1 MHRAP
6 APDPRAPNVAHLE
19 RARDLA
25 LDLLVAS
32 LQGPVMIGDLLLRN
46 VRPMAGPVVDLL
58 ARGGVIER
66 LAPGLEAPAGV
77 LMIDGQGGLL
87 LPPLVDGHIHLDKT
101 FWGLPWRTHEAGPT
115 VLERIENERR
125 LRRELR
131 LAVGVQVERLARQA
145 ISRGTLH
152 IRNHTDIDTE
162 IGLRNFEGVLAVRER
177 LKGIVSMQIVAFP
190 QSGIVTR
197 PGTAELL
204 DRAVKDGADLIGGID
219 PAGLDRDPV
228 GHLNVVFWIAER
240 HGVGV
245 DIHLH
250 DGGALGLWELR
261 LIVER
266 TRALGLAGK
275 VAVSHAFCLGMAD
288 ELELGQLLDLLVEHR
303 IAIMT
308 HGPGDRPVPPL
319 ARLRAAGVPVFS
331 GSDAIRDAWTPF
343 GTADMLERAMLLGWR
358 NGFRTDELL
367 HLTLDTVTRSGAA
380 VLGREGYGLEVGCR
394 ADFVVLPGE
403 TLAEL
408 VVARPTRTWVVS
420 GGRVVARN
428 GQCE

>member
-1 MHRAP
+1 MADH
-6 APDPRAPNVAHLE
+6 
-19 RARDLA
+19 
-25 LDLLVAS
+25 LLVK
-32 LQGPVMIGDLLLRN
+32 N
-46 VRPMAGPVVDLL
+46 VRPMAGAAADVLVGD
-58 ARGGVIER
+58 GTIQR
-66 LAPGLEAPAGV
+66 LAPRIAAP
-77 LMIDGQGGLL
+77 DGCAVVDGDGGIL
-87 LPPLVDGHIHLDKT
+87 LPAFVDGHMHLDKT
-101 FWGLPWRTHEAGPT
+101 FWGLPWRPHAAGPT
-115 VLERIENERR
+115 VPERIENERR
-125 LRRELR
+125 LRRLLQLSPE
-131 LAVGVQVERLARQA
+131 VQIERLARQA

-162 IGLRNFEGVLAVRER
+162 IGLRHFEGVLAIRAK
-177 LKGIVSMQIVAFP
+177 LKDIVSIQIVAFP

-204 DRAVKDGADLIGGID
+204 DRAAKDGADLIGGID
-219 PAGLDRDPV
+219 PAGLDGDPV
-228 GHLNVVFWIAER
+228 AHLDVVFGIAER

-250 DGGALGLWELR
+250 DGGALGAWELR

-275 VAVSHAFCLGMAD
+275 VAVSHAFCLGMVD
-288 ELELGQLLDLLVEHR
+288 EAELGQLLDLLVEHR

-319 ARLRAAGVPVFS
+319 ARLRSAGVQVFS

-343 GTADMLERAMLLGWR
+343 GNADMLERAMLLGWR
-358 NGFRTDELL
+358 NGFRTDALL
-367 HLTLDTVTRSGAA
+367 ELTLETVTRGGAA
-380 VLGREGYGLEVGCR
+380 VLGREGYGLAVGCR

-408 VVARPTRTWVVS
+408 VVARPVRAWVIS
-420 GGRVVARN
+420 QGRVVARD
-428 GQCE
+428 GQCVFS